1 MNKLLLSLAA
11 VAAFTFTA
19 AAETTDVI
27 NQAATGVKG
36 TNYTS
41 GNITTT
47 NSGAE
52 YAFQCAGD
60 KGSVQLRS
68 KNSNS
73 GVVTTKTG
81 GKITSIKVDWHSETA
96 DDRVLNIYAS
106 HEAYTNPTDLYKSG
120 VKYIAQLKHSE
131 ATNGISEYTFTEDFE
146 YVGFRSNSGA
156 MYLNSIELTWNNG
169 STGPTIS
176 MPAITCADNK
186 VTITAAEGADIYYT
200 TDGTE
205 PTTASTKYTAP
216 FAITAN
222 VTVKAI
228 AVKGGET
235 SAVASFDAKYEATYN
250 GFESFIA
257 AGKGTTGV
265 VDGPLTVIYQNGQ
278 NLYMQDSKGY
288 QTLVFGA
295 AGKSGLTNGDNF
307 KDLSAT
313 VGEYGKAVQLTNPTL
328 GEALAK
334 GAAIAPSEHGLDELA
349 ASMLHRYVKLSGVS
363 ITGAPGTKKANFSI
377 TDGET
382 TVVGRNNFQIDVQDG
397 ENFTITGFVC
407 VYNGALQIYPVT
419 IEGGQVM
426 ETVETPVIAPEAGS
440 VKAGTEVTITCAT
453 EGAVIFY
460 TLDGT
465 KPTAA
470 STEYKAP
477 FALTAD
483 ATVSAIAVKEGM
495 VDSKVATAAYT
506 ILAADENVYTFD
518 FNLDGNAATLT
529 DAKVEAGNGQKD
541 YDPNNLEGV
550 QFINGPVT
558 MWIDA
563 PSGSLPRW
571 WGATDKAGVTYSELR
586 FYKGNVLNVSVNTNG
601 QKIQSISFPKG
612 YGSNFPTADQLTF
625 SVDNGTIDI
634 ASRSWTAPADKV
646 VTEVTVTVAATTN
659 CGAVQVV
666 TVKDDSAVSGV
677 ENIEAADENAP
688 VEYFNLQG
696 VRVSQPAAGLY
707 IVRQGNKVSKVLVK

>member
-1 MNKLLLSLAA
+1 MKKFLLSLATLFFA
-11 VAAFTFTA
+11 VGIMSAEELTLSFYSTSGVNNYGFEPAYTDPNTKYIANGSSTTQGAITITLNEAAKTADAWRNWSDGLRAYGNSKKPTMEISVNGGKLTAVDITTKKAMTVKADVGTMGSTSATTANKWTGDTDKVTFT
-19 AAETTDVI
+19 
-27 NQAATGVKG
+27 
-36 TNYTS
+36 
-41 GNITTT
+41 
-47 NSGAE
+47 
-52 YAFQCAGD
+52 
-60 KGSVQLRS
+60 L
-68 KNSNS
+68 
-73 GVVTTKTG
+73 TG
-81 GKITSIKVDWHSETA
+81 GKVAVQVVKIT
-96 DDRVLNIYAS
+96 
-106 HEAYTNPTDLYKSG
+106 YTGGT
-120 VKYIAQLKHSE
+120 VAAVAQPK
-131 ATNGISEYTFTEDFE
+131 IS
-146 YVGFRSNSGA
+146 
-156 MYLNSIELTWNNG
+156 
-169 STGPTIS
+169 
-176 MPAITCADNK
+176 CADNT

-278 NLYMQDSKGY
+278 NLYMQDRKGY